1 MKHFRASAAALIVTG
16 LLAASATSAFADDI
30 PTMFANV
37 KTLACPTD
45 ESFSKF
51 YQLSRAGDSEAA
63 TKSAIRDG
71 CIVIEMGTAGKWM
84 KSSATHSGAACIR
97 WKGQPDC
104 MWSPVES
111 IVHF

>member
-1 MKHFRASAAALIVTG
+1 MSTIKAIAAAA
-16 LLAASATSAFADDI
+16 LLAASAPSAFAEVHTGQ
-30 PTMFANV
+30 TMFANV

-45 ESFSKF
+45 EAFSKY
-51 YQLSRAGDSEAA
+51 YQLVKEGDSEAA
-63 TKSAIRDG
+63 TKSAVRDG
-71 CIVIEMGTAGKWM
+71 CIVIEQGAAGKLT
-84 KSSATHSGAACIR
+84 KPSAIDSGGVCIR